1 MKYFRED
8 PRRAL
13 GGILILMAVI
23 GPFAFRLPIFPAIA
37 LFIAGLMALLA
48 VETTSEPPQDG
59 QIRHDI
65 ESDSPSPD
73 ADSTGPELR
82 PSGTDYKLIATS
94 YNYALIQIWSETLRD
109 KGIPTEIRD
118 DFAGSMLFQYSRV
131 VGEIKLLVPAEH
143 AQEALSILQTL
154 PKEQTGEAVQVCP
167 NCGSM
172 DIRYSGEIIPFMVL
186 TLVLFNFGLPLHRK
200 KNKCIHCSEKWAA
213 HSA

>member
-48 VETTSEPPQDG
+48 VETTSEPLQEGQVEQDT
-59 QIRHDI
+59 QP
-65 ESDSPSPD
+65 DSQSLVT
-73 ADSTGPELR
+73 DSIGPELR
-82 PSGTDYKLIATS
+82 DSGTDFKLIATS
-94 YNYALIQIWSETLRD
+94 YNYALIQIWSETLKDR
-109 KGIPTEIRD
+109 GIPTEIRD
-118 DFAGSMLFQYSRV
+118 EFAGSMLFQYSRV

-143 AQEALSILQTL
+143 AQESLSILQAL
-154 PKEQTGEAVQVCP
+154 PDEQSGEVVQLCP

-172 DIRYSGEIIPFMVL
+172 DIRYSGDIIPFMVL
-186 TLVLFNFGLPLHRK
+186 TLVLFNFGLPLRRK